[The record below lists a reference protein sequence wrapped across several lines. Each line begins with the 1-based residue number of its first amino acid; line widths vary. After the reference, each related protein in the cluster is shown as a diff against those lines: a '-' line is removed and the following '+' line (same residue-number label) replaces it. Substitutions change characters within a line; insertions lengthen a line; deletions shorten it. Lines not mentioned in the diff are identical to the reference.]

1 MMDFFFVKKVLGAWP
16 IHKKNNSRN
25 SDVPNILNIRS
36 DKNTV
41 CFLFGVIY
49 MF

>member
-1 MMDFFFVKKVLGAWP
+1 MEIFFVKMVLGAWP
-16 IHKKNNSRN
+16 IHKKTESQPNS
-25 SDVPNILNIRS
+25 LNIRS